1 MPNNTI
7 LVVDDERKIVDLV
20 RLYLEREGFRVLAAH
35 DGKAALEQARQE
47 KPALIVLDWMLPGLS
62 GVDVCR
68 TLRQESAVPIVM
80 LTARAEET
88 DKLIGLELGADDYVT
103 KPFSPRELVARVRA
117 VLRRSEGAAGQGAE
131 QEPVSVTVGEVTA
144 DLARHQVRV
153 AGRAVELTP
162 TEFALLATLIQSPG
176 RVYTRLQLLDKAL
189 GDSYEGYERTVDT
202 HIKNLRQKL
211 EPDPAKPRYVLTVY
225 GVGYK
230 FADRPQAWPS
240 H

>member
-1 MPNNTI
+1 MSNNTI

-20 RLYLEREGFRVLAAH
+20 RLYLEREGYRVLAAY
-35 DGKAALEQARQE
+35 DGKSALELARQE

-68 TLRQESAVPIVM
+68 ALRQESAVPIVM

-117 VLRRSEGAAGQGAE
+117 VLRRSEGAAGPGVG
-131 QEPVSVTVGEVTA
+131 QEPASVTVGEVTA
-144 DLARHQVRV
+144 ELARHQVRV

-162 TEFALLATLIQSPG
+162 TEFALLAALIQSPG

-189 GDSYEGYERTVDT
+189 GDSFEGYERTVDA

-230 FADRPQAWPS
+230 FADRPRD
-240 H
+240 

>member
-20 RLYLEREGFRVLAAH
+20 RLYLEREGYRVLAAY
-35 DGKAALEQARQE
+35 DGKSALALARQE

-62 GVDVCR
+62 GVDLCR

-117 VLRRSEGAAGQGAE
+117 VLRRSEGTAGPGAE
-131 QEPVSVTVGEVTA
+131 QEQISVTVGEVTA
-144 DLARHQVRV
+144 DMARHQVWV
-153 AGRAVELTP
+153 AGRSVELTP
-162 TEFALLATLIQSPG
+162 TEFALLAALIQSPG

-189 GDSYEGYERTVDT
+189 GDSYEGYERTVDA

-211 EPDPAKPRYVLTVY
+211 EPDPAKPRYVITVY

-230 FADRPQAWPS
+230 FADRPPD
-240 H
+240 